1 MNLFENRIGGIE
13 PFTLIDFPN
22 KIAGILFYTN
32 CNLHCPYCYN
42 VELVKN
48 ICTKLNSNDVLNF
61 IKKRKNKL
69 DGFVF
74 SGGECTIHGNNLIN
88 DIIFV
93 KNAGF
98 DIKVDTNGTN
108 PDVIQKLLNLNL
120 VNYFALDYKAP
131 INKKDLF
138 FSNIQTYDNFIKTLS
153 LLNSS
158 KIPFEIRTTVH
169 TDIIDEND
177 INSIL
182 KHLESINYKGNYY
195 IQFYFKTKKTL
206 GNVSNNPRYFDITKI
221 INKKN
226 INIQYRN
233 IEANI

>member
-1 MNLFENRIGGIE
+1 MNLFENRIGGVE

-88 DIIFV
+88 DIR
-93 KNAGF
+93 
-98 DIKVDTNGTN
+98 
-108 PDVIQKLLNLNL
+108 
-120 VNYFALDYKAP
+120 LD
-131 INKKDLF
+131 
-138 FSNIQTYDNFIKTLS
+138 
-153 LLNSS
+153 
-158 KIPFEIRTTVH
+158 
-169 TDIIDEND
+169 
-177 INSIL
+177 
-182 KHLESINYKGNYY
+182 
-195 IQFYFKTKKTL
+195 
-206 GNVSNNPRYFDITKI
+206 
-221 INKKN
+221 
-226 INIQYRN
+226 
-233 IEANI
+233 

>member
-1 MNLFENRIGGIE
+1 MNLFENRIGGVE

-138 FSNIQTYDNFIKTLS
+138 FQIYKPMIILS
-153 LLNSS
+153 RHYL
-158 KIPFEIRTTVH
+158 
-169 TDIIDEND
+169 
-177 INSIL
+177 
-182 KHLESINYKGNYY
+182 Y
-195 IQFYFKTKKTL
+195 
-206 GNVSNNPRYFDITKI
+206 
-221 INKKN
+221 
-226 INIQYRN
+226 
-233 IEANI
+233 

>member
-13 PFTLIDFPN
+13 PFTLIDFPD

-108 PDVIQKLLNLNL
+108 PDVIQKLLNLNPL
-120 VNYFALDYKAP
+120 LYSLYSVGVRFLSIDNGDADSAIITIKFLSLNIYP
-131 INKKDLF
+131 IFFSK
-138 FSNIQTYDNFIKTLS
+138 FSNIFPS
-153 LLNSS
+153 
-158 KIPFEIRTTVH
+158 
-169 TDIIDEND
+169 
-177 INSIL
+177 
-182 KHLESINYKGNYY
+182 
-195 IQFYFKTKKTL
+195 
-206 GNVSNNPRYFDITKI
+206 
-221 INKKN
+221 
-226 INIQYRN
+226 
-233 IEANI
+233 